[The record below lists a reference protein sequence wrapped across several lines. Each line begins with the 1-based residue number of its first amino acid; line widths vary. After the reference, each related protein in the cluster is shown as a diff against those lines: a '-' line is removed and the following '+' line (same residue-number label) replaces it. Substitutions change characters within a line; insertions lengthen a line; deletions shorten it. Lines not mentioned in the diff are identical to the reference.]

1 MARRKAAS
9 KRKTAAAKRKAA
21 PKRTASRKSAAA
33 KTPARRATK
42 DLKLSFATGPYDRM
56 EALWTGEV
64 KPKGIALEFTR
75 VEQPHALFD
84 MVLDEGKFDAAEF
97 GISTTIAHA
106 VTGDR
111 SFVHLPIFP
120 SKMFRHSYIFIN
132 RRGPIKEP
140 KDLAGR
146 RIGCPNYPQVAAI
159 WCRGHL
165 MHEYGADLSDVTWVQ
180 GSIDHAGTHGSG
192 LRPVTVHK
200 PVKLEK
206 ARPDKSLQQL
216 LIDGEIDAIVGASR
230 PSMYGKH
237 PDLARI
243 FPDPR
248 KEEREFYARTG
259 IHPIMHD
266 VVIRRSVYDKNPWI
280 AQSLYDACEE
290 AKARADKKLRYGGA
304 QRVMLPWL
312 ADDMEEIDRLWGSKP
327 WAYGVEPNRKT
338 LETLIQ
344 YMEEQG
350 VIPSRP
356 RVDDLFVSV

>member
-1 MARRKAAS
+1 MV
-9 KRKTAAAKRKAA
+9 KRKAA
-21 PKRTASRKSAAA
+21 PKREVSKRSAAA
-33 KTPARRATK
+33 RKPAKRAAK
-42 DLKLSFATGPYDRM
+42 DVKLSFGTGPYDRM

-64 KPKGIALEFTR
+64 KPKGVALDVTR

-106 VTGDR
+106 VTGDD
-111 SFVHLPIFP
+111 SFVHLPVFP

-132 RRGPIKEP
+132 RNGPIKEP

-146 RIGCPNYPQVAAI
+146 RIGCPTYPQVAAI

-165 MHEYGADLSDVTWVQ
+165 MHEYGVDLSNVTWVQ
-180 GSIDHAGTHGSG
+180 GSIDHAGGHGSG
-192 LRPVTVHK
+192 LRPAKLFK
-200 PVKLEK
+200 PARIEK
-206 ARPDKSLQQL
+206 APPDKSLQQL
-216 LIDGEIDAIVGASR
+216 LIDGAIDAIVGASR
-230 PSMYGKH
+230 PLLFAKH
-237 PDLARI
+237 PDLVRLFQDSRA
-243 FPDPR
+243 
-248 KEEREFYARTG
+248 EEREFYRRTG

-266 VVIRRSVYDKNPWI
+266 VVIRRRVYDKNPWI
-280 AQSLYDACEE
+280 AESLYAACDE
-290 AKARADKKLRYGGA
+290 AKARADRKLRYGGA

-312 ADDMEEIDRLWGSKP
+312 AADVEEIDALWGDKP

-350 VIPSRP
+350 VIPLRP
-356 RVDDLFVSV
+356 KVDDLFVKV

>member
-1 MARRKAAS
+1 MARKAATR
-9 KRKTAAAKRKAA
+9 RKTVAPKRKAA
-21 PKRTASRKSAAA
+21 PKRTVSRKSAATR
-33 KTPARRATK
+33 KPARRATK

-64 KPKGIALEFTR
+64 KPKGITLDFTR

-106 VTGDR
+106 VAGDR

-132 RRGPIKEP
+132 RRGPIKDP

-146 RIGCPNYPQVAAI
+146 RIGCPTYPQVATS

-165 MHEYGADLSDVTWVQ
+165 MHEYGVDISGVTWVQ
-180 GSIDHAGTHGSG
+180 GAIDHAGSHGSG
-192 LRPVTVHK
+192 LRPITVYK
-200 PVKLEK
+200 PLKLEK
-206 ARPDKSLQQL
+206 APPGKSLQQL
-216 LIDGEIDAIVGASR
+216 LIDGEIDALMGASR
-230 PSMYGKH
+230 PSMFGKN
-237 PDLARI
+237 PDLVRLFA
-243 FPDPR
+243 DPR

-280 AQSLYDACEE
+280 AQSLYAACEE
-290 AKARADKKLRYGGA
+290 AKSRADKRLRYGGA

-312 ADDMEEIDRLWGSKP
+312 ADDVEEIDRLWGDTP
-327 WAYGVEPNRKT
+327 WAYGVEPNRRT